1 MAKKKSKKNNDIAKY
16 TVFAS
21 VLLGIVAVVM
31 MFLPA
36 IAIKDSE
43 TSYTGLQLAF
53 GYSKTVE
60 GWGDSIITTAYAGFS
75 FMNLLT
81 YILAIVG
88 IVFTVLG
95 AMGKGG
101 KFATFISA
109 VAFIASGVFFFLQ
122 GSFCVPL
129 EGMEGLVG
137 LLGGNIKDYFV
148 IGAGAIIGGITSILA
163 GICALAKIVLSK

>member
-31 MFLPA
+31 IFLPA
-36 IAIKDSE
+36 ISIKDST
-43 TSYTGLQLAF
+43 TSYTGMQLAF
-53 GYSKTVE
+53 GYST
-60 GWGDSIITTAYAGFS
+60 SITSLFGGTETLAYAGFS

-129 EGMEGLVG
+129 EGMEGLVVFF
-137 LLGGNIKDYFV
+137 GGNIKDYFV
-148 IGAGAIIGGITSILA
+148 IGAGAIIGGVASILA
-163 GICALAKIVLSK
+163 GIGALAKIVLSK